1 MWTGPYLRIV
11 MLGVLLSASW
21 AGVRG
26 QERPQGPTDAC
37 PKEPH
42 TLRAMR
48 NCYRALVVF
57 APSLDD
63 PQLKQEF
70 DQLKAGANELR
81 VRKVMYVP
89 VVPEGH
95 NQPIPPTRVQTARLS
110 EDELAAVR
118 HHFQVEAGDFLVVV
132 VGEDG
137 EQKLNSKTPVTVDQ
151 LEKLIDSMPKRKR
164 EMNQSPA
171 GEQ

>member
-1 MWTGPYLRIV
+1 MQLRRMIGFAMLALLCSVPWTGLR
-11 MLGVLLSASW
+11 S
-21 AGVRG
+21 

-37 PKEPH
+37 PKHPN

-57 APSLDD
+57 APSLDH
-63 PQLKQEF
+63 PQMKQEF

-81 VRKVMYVP
+81 ARDVMYVP
-89 VVPEGH
+89 VIPEGH
-95 NQPIPPTRVQTARLS
+95 NQPVPPSRVPTARLS

-118 HHFQVEAGDFLVVV
+118 HHFQVESEDFLVVLI
-132 VGEDG
+132 GEDG
-137 EQKLNSKTPVTVDQ
+137 EQKLSKKTPVS
-151 LEKLIDSMPKRKR
+151 LEELDRLIDSMPKRKR
-164 EMNQSPA
+164 EMNQTPQ